1 LSAGPPEVGV
11 GGVRV
16 APPTGSSSF
25 RPVFWTIHRRDR
37 VVRVLSSLMLL
48 AGAGV
53 LLGPFLLLAFLSFND
68 SRALTFGFRGFTLAS
83 SSNALADPRAIA
95 SIMSSLLVAGITT
108 PICLFLGTLA
118 AFGVTRFRFRGRG
131 ALAGLMG
138 LPLVV
143 PSLLVGVGA
152 LVFFIQL
159 DVELSLATVGLMHVA
174 VGFPLV
180 MVIVAAQLYRLDRS
194 LEEAALDLGATRRE
208 LIWYVIIPF
217 LVPALAAAAIFAF
230 GWSFNSFTLTYFVI
244 GSETTFPVWVFGRL
258 RRGTNLPVVNA
269 ISTLV
274 TVVQVGVVYLAWALL
289 RRSSVRSGKD
299 VREVITGAGPS

>member
-1 LSAGPPEVGV
+1 MLLSA
-11 GGVRV
+11 
-16 APPTGSSSF
+16 AA
-25 RPVFWTIHRRDR
+25 I
-37 VVRVLSSLMLL
+37 
-48 AGAGV
+48 
-53 LLGPFLLLAFLSFND
+53 LLGPFLLLGFLSFND
-68 SRALTFGFRGFTLAS
+68 SRALTFGFRGFTLDS
-83 SSNALADPRAIA
+83 YVSALSDPRAIE
-95 SIMSSLLVAGITT
+95 SIAASLLVAGVTT
-108 PICLFLGTLA
+108 PICLALGTLA
-118 AFGVTRFRFRGRG
+118 AFGVVRFDFRGRATLG
-131 ALAGLMG
+131 GFMG

-159 DVELSLATVGLMHVA
+159 DVDLSLATVGLMHVV

-180 MVIVAAQLYRLDRS
+180 MAIVAAQLYRFDRS

-208 LIWYVIIPF
+208 LIWFIVIPY
-217 LVPALAAAAIFAF
+217 LLPALAAAAIFAF

-274 TVVQVGVVYLAWALL
+274 TVVQVGVVYAAWALL
-289 RRSSVRSGKD
+289 RRSAVRSGKD
-299 VREVITGAGPS
+299 VRDVMVGQGPS